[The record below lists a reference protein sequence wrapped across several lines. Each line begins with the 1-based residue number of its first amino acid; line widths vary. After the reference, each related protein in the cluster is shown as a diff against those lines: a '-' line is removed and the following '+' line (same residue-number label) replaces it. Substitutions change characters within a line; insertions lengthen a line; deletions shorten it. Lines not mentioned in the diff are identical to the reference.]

1 MVLGALLDRLLGQM
15 DEHLG
20 FIPTD
25 PVNRAGRYDGTVK
38 FGGLPAKRI

>member
-1 MVLGALLDRLLGQM
+1 MVLIYYRAARSQMVLGALLDRLLGQM

-25 PVNRAGRYDGTVK
+25 PVNRAGRYQ
-38 FGGLPAKRI
+38 R